1 MTTGEKSRKNGDKVL
16 NSLKNLI
23 IEVVGIEKIK
33 PYSRNAR
40 THSPGQV
47 QQLAQSLE
55 VFGWTNPLLVSE
67 DLDLI
72 AGHGRLEAAKF
83 LNLPEVPVR
92 VLNGFTEAERRAYV
106 IADNKLAEAAGWDLD
121 LLGEELEEL
130 SAEGIDLDLTG
141 FSEEELD
148 SLLDFEDAEELPEED
163 QEEEEP
169 GESSAD
175 IISRPGELFV
185 LGAHRLTIGEQD
197 LEEADSIIKK
207 WQALTGQDALNARTG
222 LKFGA

>member
-1 MTTGEKSRKNGDKVL
+1 MTTGEKTAKNSNKIL

-23 IEVVGIEKIK
+23 TEVVGIEKIK

-83 LNLPEVPVR
+83 LELKEIPVR
-92 VLNGFTEAERRAYV
+92 VLTGFTEAERRAYI
-106 IADNKLAEAAGWDLD
+106 IADNKLAEEAGWDLE
-121 LLGEELEEL
+121 LLSVELEEL
-130 SAEGIDLDLTG
+130 SAEGLDLDLTG

-148 SLLDFEDAEELPEED
+148 SLLDYEGEP
-163 QEEEEP
+163 EEP
-169 GESSAD
+169 GKEPEEEDGGEASGEVT
-175 IISRPGELFV
+175 SRPGELFV
-185 LGAHRLTIGEQD
+185 LGSHRLTIGED
-197 LEEADSIIKK
+197 NLEEADSIIEK
-207 WQALTGQDALNARTG
+207 WQTLTGEAALNARTG